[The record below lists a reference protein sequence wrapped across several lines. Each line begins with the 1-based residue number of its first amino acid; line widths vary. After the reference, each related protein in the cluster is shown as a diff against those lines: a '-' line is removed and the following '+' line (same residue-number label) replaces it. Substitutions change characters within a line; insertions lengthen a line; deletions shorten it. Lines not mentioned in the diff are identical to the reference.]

1 MRFWIRIST
10 VLCFALAALAQSEW
24 QTSETLPGTDLSTL
38 SPKQKQVVLK
48 LLREHDCSCQCG
60 MKVAECRF
68 KDTNCY
74 YSNALAKIAIEA
86 VKAGKSVEDVK
97 KALAAGPALKPPK
110 LLEDP
115 VVIPT
120 AGAPATGPADA
131 KITLVEFSD
140 FECPY
145 CSKAIA
151 DVKDIMAAYPG
162 KIRLIYK
169 QFPLSMHPHAQ
180 FAAVASLAA
189 RDQGKFWE
197 MHDKLFAN
205 FRQLNRQNILL
216 WANQIGLNMDKFVAD
231 LDSGKYGPAIQK
243 DIKDG
248 EVAGVYG
255 TPAFFING
263 MHYNGPIE
271 LRAVKPILDAE
282 LAKSNKSA
290 ALSPKDSP
298 AGPAH
303 ARSPQ
308 TTP

>member
-1 MRFWIRIST
+1 MRFWIRILP
-10 VLCFALAALAQSEW
+10 VLLLAVAAPAQPPADW
-24 QTSETLPGTDLSTL
+24 QTADSLPGTDLSSL
-38 SPKQKQVVLK
+38 SASQKQKVLK
-48 LLREHDCSCQCG
+48 LLRDHDCSCQCG

-86 VKAGKSVEDVK
+86 VKAGKSADDIQ

-115 VVIPT
+115 VSIPT
-120 AGAPATGPADA
+120 AGAPVTGPADA

-151 DVKDIMAAYPG
+151 DVHAIMAAYPG

-169 QFPLSMHPHAQ
+169 QFPLSMHPHAEL
-180 FAAVASLAA
+180 AAAASLAA

-205 FRQLNRQNILL
+205 YRQLNRQNILL
-216 WANQIGLNMDKFVAD
+216 WANQIGLNMEKFVAD
-231 LDSGKYGPAIQK
+231 LDSGKYTSTIKK
-243 DIKDG
+243 DTKDG

-255 TPAFFING
+255 TPSFFING
-263 MHYNGPIE
+263 QHYNGPLE

-282 LAKSNKSA
+282 LAK
-290 ALSPKDSP
+290 
-298 AGPAH
+298 
-303 ARSPQ
+303 
-308 TTP
+308 